1 MRITP
6 KTEEQIE
13 KESKFAVW
21 PAGKYNF
28 EVATAVEG
36 KSKNGADM
44 ITLTLNVFNDAGE
57 SIIVKDYLLEAMAFK
72 LRHACDACGIIE
84 HYENGNFVSFDFE
97 GKRGELELKIEKG
110 QPKQDGSGDLYAD
123 KNSVKDYVKNSATQ
137 NKGKEPAIEVKHN
150 LDDEI
155 PF

>member
-28 EVATAVEG
+28 EVAKASEG
-36 KSKNGADM
+36 KSKNGSDM
-44 ITLTLNVFNDAGE
+44 ITLVLNVFNDAGE
-57 SIIVKDYLLEAMAFK
+57 SIIVKDYLTEAMAFK
-72 LRHACDACGIIE
+72 LRHACDACGLLD
-84 HYENGNFVSFDFE
+84 HYENGNLISFDFE
-97 GKRGELELKIEKG
+97 NKRGELKLKFEKG
-110 QPKQDGSGDLYAD
+110 QPKKDGTDDVYPD
-123 KNSVKDYVKNSATQ
+123 KNSVQDYIKNSKPPLQT
-137 NKGKEPAIEVKHN
+137 KSGITEKI